1 MAYAMNELAANPM
14 QAAAFLR
21 SESQPAKFPTQV
33 SISFGERTD
42 RAALRQAW
50 EAVCSAHPILRSSF
64 SRGPG
69 GEVITT
75 RTDAGGTTWK
85 ELDWTSVDAAEIPER
100 WNQFQ
105 ADDARET
112 FDAAG
117 LVRFSEILLPGGGSH
132 FLLSTPEYLLDETS
146 ITRALLDWLIAL
158 EQPLSPEEP
167 PALPS
172 ASAAAWA
179 PILKSASM
187 PLVLHPRSGASDVV
201 SAKLP
206 IGREESARFF
216 AAVQDRDPGAIIG
229 FLWALT
235 LRRLG
240 AEGNVALHRTDAR
253 RSTHDVGYFEN
264 WLPVVLDW
272 GAKRWPDGLDADT
285 LRANAWIS
293 PAAALAAAEPSFSL
307 SDLRTGFAWG
317 NPDVNDI
324 IHTALP
330 RWINFDARIHRN
342 PPDLLWLEARPDLA
356 LHVRGPLGSEAAAQH
371 LLLRLAAL
379 IESVEPLTSKPAS
392 QIPLLLPQ
400 ETRTLKEWSR
410 GPEPLE
416 RPPTTLAAFQEIV
429 ARTPDAIAVKDGDYE
444 LTYRELD
451 ALSDR
456 LAQHL
461 AHATLA
467 GGWHV
472 ALFLSPSSWIA
483 IALIGSWKA
492 GNLCLALDPSA
503 PPDWIESMLAS
514 HDAGV
519 VFCDA
524 ASAPLLD
531 TSTRRRIILDQD
543 WESLETA
550 DCPPLSL
557 TGSSPAAILAG
568 HPDGPA
574 PIIRALT
581 HEMLTSAAREG
592 ARTLDFQPGHSFLAH
607 SAAGGGAFFDE
618 WLIPLLNGGTAIVP
632 GDDLLDPIRSSATHL
647 RLTSPEWA
655 NQAARWAHE
664 PEVLDSPLQVVAVE
678 LGKATGRANEIWTSC
693 TGGRVRTIPFFS
705 PASLCGLGVANTK
718 PVSPGLF
725 LPAGFPVGG
734 IEASVTDADAHE
746 IPPGFL
752 GRFWIKC
759 PDWKSLANPHGRRG
773 IETGLQAWRSPDGS
787 LSIEGTCAPGLTCS
801 DRAADLLSTGAALDT
816 FEAACLWTLSREKFP
831 GTIPVEEWPLTRGG
845 WVDAD
850 LLPKPQ
856 SAPKP
861 TPSAARV
868 VATAPPRPSET
879 PWQPVSVLQ
888 QEGSGRPLVLVPPL
902 SGLPESY
909 HDLVVALGTK
919 RKILGLQARGT
930 SQPDAA
936 HTSLEAA
943 AAAWIDAL
951 LEEDPTLSFDLCGF
965 GYGAIAALEIA
976 RQLEAAKR
984 PVPALILLG
993 APAPQTD
1000 APTGWLASMKSVL
1013 KRLNPGDRVEPYH
1026 TAGEPARTHESAWSR
1041 YRFIPFDVHARVI
1054 LPSDFPPDAG
1064 AAWIDV
1070 LPSADIDLVKCT
1082 WAEMLSFP
1090 GVKRLASL
1098 IEG

>member
-1 MAYAMNELAANPM
+1 MNEVAANPM

-21 SESQPAKFPTQV
+21 SESRPLKTPTQV

-42 RAALRQAW
+42 RAALRPAW
-50 EAVCSAHPILRSSF
+50 EAVCSAHPILRSSL

-69 GEVITT
+69 GEVILK
-75 RTDAGGTTWK
+75 DSSGTTWK
-85 ELDWTSVDAAEIPER
+85 EQDWSSVDAAEIPER
-100 WNQFQ
+100 WKQYQ
-105 ADDARET
+105 ADDAREG
-112 FDAAG
+112 FDPAS
-117 LVRFSEILLPGGGSH
+117 LVRFSEILLPGGGTH
-132 FLLSTPEYLLDETS
+132 FLLSVPDYLLDETS
-146 ITRALLDWLIAL
+146 ITRVLLDWLIAL

-167 PALPS
+167 PTLPS
-172 ASAAAWA
+172 ATASAWG
-179 PILKSASM
+179 PLLKSASA
-187 PLVLHPRSGASDVV
+187 PLVLAPRGGTREA
-201 SAKLP
+201 AEATLQ
-206 IGREESARFF
+206 IGRADAARFF
-216 AAVQDRDPGAIIG
+216 AEAKDRDPAAILA

-240 AEGNVALHRTDAR
+240 AEGNVVLHRIDAR

-264 WLPVVLDW
+264 WLPVVMEWGSKQWLDDVDLE
-272 GAKRWPDGLDADT
+272 AM
-285 LRANAWIS
+285 RANAWIS
-293 PAAALAAAEPSFSL
+293 PAAALEAAGSNLAL
-307 SDLRTGFAWG
+307 ADLQTGFAWG

-330 RWINFDARIHRN
+330 RWINFDARIHRH
-342 PPDLLWLEARPDLA
+342 PPDFLCLEARPDLR
-356 LHVRGPLGSEAAAQH
+356 LSVRGPLGTGEAAQH
-371 LLLRLAAL
+371 LLSRLASL
-379 IESVEPLTSKPAS
+379 IESYESLESKPAA

-416 RPPTTLAAFQEIV
+416 RPPTTLAAFLEIV
-429 ARTPDAIAVKDGDYE
+429 ARTPEAIAVKDGDYE
-444 LTYRELD
+444 LSYRELD

-461 AHATLA
+461 AQATLA

-503 PPDWIESMLAS
+503 PPAWIESMLSS

-543 WESLETA
+543 WEALETA
-550 DCPPLSL
+550 ECPPPALE
-557 TGSSPAAILAG
+557 GSSPAAILVG
-568 HPDGPA
+568 HPDGTP
-574 PIIRALT
+574 PLIRALT
-581 HEMLTSAAREG
+581 HEMLVAAAREG
-592 ARTLDFQPGHSFLAH
+592 ARTLAFHPGHSFLAY

-618 WLIPLLNGGTAIVP
+618 WLIPLLNGGTVLVP

-655 NQAARWAHE
+655 NQAARWSQE
-664 PEVLDSPLQVVAVE
+664 PEVLDSPLEVVAVE
-678 LGKATGRANEIWTSC
+678 MGKATSRANDIWTSC

-705 PASLCGLGVANTK
+705 PASLCGLGLAGTSGS
-718 PVSPGLF
+718 SPGLF

-734 IEASVTDADAHE
+734 IEASVTDGDTHD

-752 GRFWIKC
+752 GHLWIKC
-759 PDWKSLANPHGRRG
+759 PGWKSLSNPHGRRG
-773 IETGLQAWRSPDGS
+773 IETGLHAWRSPDGS
-787 LSIEGTCAPGLTCS
+787 LNLEGPSAPGLNCS
-801 DRAADLLSTGAALDT
+801 PQAADLLSTGAALDT
-816 FEAACLWTLSREKFP
+816 FEEANLWTLSREKFP
-831 GTIPVEEWPLTRGG
+831 GTIPVGEWPLTRGG
-845 WVDAD
+845 WVDAS
-850 LLPKPQ
+850 LLPKPHVAASPSPKAESMPAQ
-856 SAPKP
+856 AAP
-861 TPSAARV
+861 V
-868 VATAPPRPSET
+868 PRPSDT
-879 PWQPVSVLQ
+879 PWRPLTVLQ
-888 QEGSGRPLVLVPPL
+888 REGSGLPLVLVPPL

-909 HDLVVALGTK
+909 QDLVAALGTK

-930 SQPDAA
+930 VQTDAA

-943 AAAWIDAL
+943 AASWIDAL

-1000 APTGWLASMKSVL
+1000 APAGWLASMKSVL
-1013 KRLNPGDRVEPYH
+1013 KRLNPSERVEPF
-1026 TAGEPARTHESAWSR
+1026 AAPGEPARTHEAAWSR
-1041 YRFIPFDVHARVI
+1041 YRFIPFDIHARII

-1090 GVKRLASL
+1090 AVKRIASL
-1098 IEG
+1098 LES